1 MLVDILRLV
10 FIAGGLVF
18 IFMLVQACWQKR
30 CNGTFES
37 TPFWPV
43 ALIGGVANFLDT
55 LGVGSFAV
63 KTACYKQ
70 FKLID
75 DRLLPGTLNGQCV
88 LPTVTQ
94 SLIFVGAV
102 AVEPLTLISMMIAA
116 AAGAA
121 WGARHVASFDRQT
134 IRLVMAV
141 SLLVVAGL
149 IFAGLL
155 GLFPVGGDAMGLTG
169 YKLGIALFGNF
180 IFGVL
185 MSTNALLPSFMQS
198 LMGYSALQ
206 SGLTAMPRGV
216 ASLLAFLVVPWFM
229 TRFSSRVLIL
239 VGLGLT
245 LAAGWRMSGFDLSMT
260 AGPIMAALFVQGW
273 GSGLLFTPLGV
284 QAFATID
291 PKYRTDASIV
301 SAMMRNLGGS
311 AIISIMQALLLR
323 DASLAHARLAE
334 RVAGGD
340 PVMPWALPKAMD
352 PATLTG
358 LQSLNAEVTRQA
370 SMISYVNIFSLMI
383 PTILVLTPLVFL
395 IGRDRLRA
403 PMVAHSE

>member
-18 IFMLVQACWQKR
+18 IFMLVQACWRKR
-30 CNGTFES
+30 QSGSFEA

-75 DRLLPGTLNGQCV
+75 DRVLPGTLNGQCV

-102 AVEPLTLISMMIAA
+102 AVDPLTLISMMMAA

-134 IRLVMAV
+134 IRLVMAI

-155 GLFPVGGDAMGLTG
+155 GLFPVGGDAMGLSG
-169 YKLGIALFGNF
+169 YKLAIALLGNF

-185 MSTNALLPSFMQS
+185 MNVGIGLFAPCMTLVYLLGMNP
-198 LMGYSALQ
+198 
-206 SGLTAMPRGV
+206 
-216 ASLLAFLVVPWFM
+216 
-229 TRFSSRVLIL
+229 
-239 VGLGLT
+239 
-245 LAAGWRMSGFDLSMT
+245 LAAFPIMMGSTAVLSVFSAGTFIRKGAFDAKAVL
-260 AGPIMAALFVQGW
+260 AVAIFGPIGVVLAAMLVKSMDMEMLKWLVAFIVIYTSWTMYASWRAARRSPVQ
-273 GSGLLFTPLGV
+273 LTV
-284 QAFATID
+284 E
-291 PKYRTDASIV
+291 
-301 SAMMRNLGGS
+301 SAG
-311 AIISIMQALLLR
+311 
-323 DASLAHARLAE
+323 
-334 RVAGGD
+334 
-340 PVMPWALPKAMD
+340 
-352 PATLTG
+352 
-358 LQSLNAEVTRQA
+358 
-370 SMISYVNIFSLMI
+370 
-383 PTILVLTPLVFL
+383 
-395 IGRDRLRA
+395 
-403 PMVAHSE
+403 

>member
-18 IFMLVQACWQKR
+18 IFMLVQACWRKKQS
-30 CNGTFES
+30 GSFEA

-43 ALIGGVANFLDT
+43 ALIGGIANFLDT

-75 DRLLPGTLNGQCV
+75 DRVLPGTLNGQCV

-102 AVEPLTLISMMIAA
+102 AVEPLTLISMMMAA

-134 IRLVMAV
+134 IRLVMAI

-155 GLFPVGGDAMGLTG
+155 GLFPVGGDAMGLSG
-169 YKLGIALFGNF
+169 YKLAIALISNF

-185 MSTNALLPSFMQS
+185 MNVGIGLFAPCMTLVYLLGMNP
-198 LMGYSALQ
+198 
-206 SGLTAMPRGV
+206 
-216 ASLLAFLVVPWFM
+216 
-229 TRFSSRVLIL
+229 
-239 VGLGLT
+239 
-245 LAAGWRMSGFDLSMT
+245 LAAFPIMMGSTAVLSVFSAGTFIRKGAFDAKAVL
-260 AGPIMAALFVQGW
+260 AVAIFGPIGVVLAAMLVKSMDMEMLKWLVAFIVIYTSWTMYASWRAARRSLVQ
-273 GSGLLFTPLGV
+273 LTV
-284 QAFATID
+284 E
-291 PKYRTDASIV
+291 
-301 SAMMRNLGGS
+301 SAG
-311 AIISIMQALLLR
+311 
-323 DASLAHARLAE
+323 
-334 RVAGGD
+334 
-340 PVMPWALPKAMD
+340 
-352 PATLTG
+352 
-358 LQSLNAEVTRQA
+358 
-370 SMISYVNIFSLMI
+370 
-383 PTILVLTPLVFL
+383 
-395 IGRDRLRA
+395 
-403 PMVAHSE
+403 

>member
-18 IFMLVQACWQKR
+18 IFMLVQACWRKKQS
-30 CNGTFES
+30 GSFEA

-75 DRLLPGTLNGQCV
+75 DRVLPGTLNGQCV

-102 AVEPLTLISMMIAA
+102 AVEPLTLISMMMAA

-134 IRLVMAV
+134 IRLVMAI

-155 GLFPVGGDAMGLTG
+155 GLFPVGGDAMGLSG
-169 YKLGIALFGNF
+169 YKLAIALLGNF

-185 MSTNALLPSFMQS
+185 MNVGIGLFAPCMTLVYLLGMNP
-198 LMGYSALQ
+198 
-206 SGLTAMPRGV
+206 
-216 ASLLAFLVVPWFM
+216 
-229 TRFSSRVLIL
+229 
-239 VGLGLT
+239 
-245 LAAGWRMSGFDLSMT
+245 LAAFPIMMGSTAVLSVFSAGTFMRKGAFDAKAVL
-260 AGPIMAALFVQGW
+260 AVAIFGPIGVVLAAMLVKSMDMEMLKWLVAFIVIYTSWTMYASWRAARRSSVQ
-273 GSGLLFTPLGV
+273 LTV
-284 QAFATID
+284 E
-291 PKYRTDASIV
+291 
-301 SAMMRNLGGS
+301 SAG
-311 AIISIMQALLLR
+311 
-323 DASLAHARLAE
+323 
-334 RVAGGD
+334 
-340 PVMPWALPKAMD
+340 
-352 PATLTG
+352 
-358 LQSLNAEVTRQA
+358 
-370 SMISYVNIFSLMI
+370 
-383 PTILVLTPLVFL
+383 
-395 IGRDRLRA
+395 
-403 PMVAHSE
+403 

>member
-18 IFMLVQACWQKR
+18 IFMLVQACWRKKQS
-30 CNGTFES
+30 GSFEA

-75 DRLLPGTLNGQCV
+75 DRVLPGTLNGQCV

-102 AVEPLTLISMMIAA
+102 AVDPLTLISMMMAA

-134 IRLVMAV
+134 IRLVMAI

-155 GLFPVGGDAMGLTG
+155 GLFPVGGDAMGLSG
-169 YKLGIALFGNF
+169 YKLAIALLGNF

-185 MSTNALLPSFMQS
+185 MNVGIGLFAPCMTLVYLLGMNPLAAFPIMMGSTAVLSVF
-198 LMGYSALQ
+198 SAGTFIRKGAFDAKAVLAVAIF
-206 SGLTAMPRGV
+206 GPIGVVLAAMLVKSMDMEMLKWLV
-216 ASLLAFLVVPWFM
+216 AFIVIYTSWTMYASWRAARRSPVQ
-229 TRFSSRVLIL
+229 
-239 VGLGLT
+239 LT
-245 LAAGWRMSGFDLSMT
+245 LESAG
-260 AGPIMAALFVQGW
+260 
-273 GSGLLFTPLGV
+273 
-284 QAFATID
+284 
-291 PKYRTDASIV
+291 
-301 SAMMRNLGGS
+301 
-311 AIISIMQALLLR
+311 
-323 DASLAHARLAE
+323 
-334 RVAGGD
+334 
-340 PVMPWALPKAMD
+340 
-352 PATLTG
+352 
-358 LQSLNAEVTRQA
+358 
-370 SMISYVNIFSLMI
+370 
-383 PTILVLTPLVFL
+383 
-395 IGRDRLRA
+395 
-403 PMVAHSE
+403 

>member
-18 IFMLVQACWQKR
+18 IFMLVQACWRKKQS
-30 CNGTFES
+30 GSFEA

-75 DRLLPGTLNGQCV
+75 DRVLPGTLNGQCV

-102 AVEPLTLISMMIAA
+102 AVEPLTLISMMMAA

-134 IRLVMAV
+134 IRLVMAI

-155 GLFPVGGDAMGLTG
+155 GLFPVGGDAMGLSG
-169 YKLGIALFGNF
+169 YKLAIALLGNF

-185 MSTNALLPSFMQS
+185 MNVGIGLFAPCMTLVYLLGMNP
-198 LMGYSALQ
+198 
-206 SGLTAMPRGV
+206 
-216 ASLLAFLVVPWFM
+216 
-229 TRFSSRVLIL
+229 
-239 VGLGLT
+239 
-245 LAAGWRMSGFDLSMT
+245 LAAFPIMMGSTAVLSVFSAGTFIRKGAFDAKAVL
-260 AGPIMAALFVQGW
+260 AVAIFGPIGVVLAAMLVKSMDMEMLKW
-273 GSGLLFTPLGV
+273 LV
-284 QAFATID
+284 AFIVIYTSWTM
-291 PKYRTDASIV
+291 YASWR
-301 SAMMRNLGGS
+301 AARRPT
-311 AIISIMQALLLR
+311 AQ
-323 DASLAHARLAE
+323 LAADI
-334 RVAGGD
+334 AG
-340 PVMPWALPKAMD
+340 
-352 PATLTG
+352 
-358 LQSLNAEVTRQA
+358 
-370 SMISYVNIFSLMI
+370 
-383 PTILVLTPLVFL
+383 
-395 IGRDRLRA
+395 
-403 PMVAHSE
+403 

>member
-18 IFMLVQACWQKR
+18 VFMLVQACWRKKQS
-30 CNGTFES
+30 GSFEA

-75 DRLLPGTLNGQCV
+75 DRVLPGTLNGQCV

-102 AVEPLTLISMMIAA
+102 AVEPLTLISMMMAA

-134 IRLVMAV
+134 IRLVMAI

-155 GLFPVGGDAMGLTG
+155 GLFPVGGDAMGLSG
-169 YKLGIALFGNF
+169 YKLAIALLGNF

-185 MSTNALLPSFMQS
+185 MNVGIGLFAPCMTLVYLLGMNP
-198 LMGYSALQ
+198 
-206 SGLTAMPRGV
+206 
-216 ASLLAFLVVPWFM
+216 
-229 TRFSSRVLIL
+229 
-239 VGLGLT
+239 
-245 LAAGWRMSGFDLSMT
+245 LAAFPIMMGSTAVLSVFSAGTFIRKGAFDAKAVL
-260 AGPIMAALFVQGW
+260 AVAIFGPIGVVLAAMLVKSMDMAMLKWLVAFIVIYTSWTMYASWRAARRSPVQ
-273 GSGLLFTPLGV
+273 LAV
-284 QAFATID
+284 E
-291 PKYRTDASIV
+291 
-301 SAMMRNLGGS
+301 SAG
-311 AIISIMQALLLR
+311 
-323 DASLAHARLAE
+323 
-334 RVAGGD
+334 
-340 PVMPWALPKAMD
+340 
-352 PATLTG
+352 
-358 LQSLNAEVTRQA
+358 
-370 SMISYVNIFSLMI
+370 
-383 PTILVLTPLVFL
+383 
-395 IGRDRLRA
+395 
-403 PMVAHSE
+403 

>member
-18 IFMLVQACWQKR
+18 VFMLVQACWRKKQS
-30 CNGTFES
+30 GSFEA

-75 DRLLPGTLNGQCV
+75 DRVLPGTLNGQCV

-102 AVEPLTLISMMIAA
+102 AVEPLTLISMMMAA

-134 IRLVMAV
+134 IRLVMAI

-155 GLFPVGGDAMGLTG
+155 GLFPVGGDAMGLSG
-169 YKLGIALFGNF
+169 YKLAIALLGNF

-185 MSTNALLPSFMQS
+185 MNVGIGLFAPCMTLVYLLGMNP
-198 LMGYSALQ
+198 
-206 SGLTAMPRGV
+206 
-216 ASLLAFLVVPWFM
+216 
-229 TRFSSRVLIL
+229 
-239 VGLGLT
+239 
-245 LAAGWRMSGFDLSMT
+245 LAAFPIMMGSTAVLSVFSAGTFIRKGAFDAKAVL
-260 AGPIMAALFVQGW
+260 AVAIFGPIGVVLAAMLVKSMDMEMLKWLVAFIVIYTSW
-273 GSGLLFTPLGV
+273 TMYASWRAARRSPVPLTV
-284 QAFATID
+284 E
-291 PKYRTDASIV
+291 
-301 SAMMRNLGGS
+301 SAG
-311 AIISIMQALLLR
+311 
-323 DASLAHARLAE
+323 
-334 RVAGGD
+334 
-340 PVMPWALPKAMD
+340 
-352 PATLTG
+352 
-358 LQSLNAEVTRQA
+358 
-370 SMISYVNIFSLMI
+370 
-383 PTILVLTPLVFL
+383 
-395 IGRDRLRA
+395 
-403 PMVAHSE
+403 

>member
-18 IFMLVQACWQKR
+18 IFMLVQACWRKKQS
-30 CNGTFES
+30 GSFEA

-75 DRLLPGTLNGQCV
+75 DRVLPGTLNGQCV

-102 AVEPLTLISMMIAA
+102 AVEPLTLISMMMAA

-134 IRLVMAV
+134 IRLVMAI

-155 GLFPVGGDAMGLTG
+155 GLFPVGGDAMGLSG
-169 YKLGIALFGNF
+169 YKLAIALLGNF

-185 MSTNALLPSFMQS
+185 MNVGIGLFAPCMTLVYLLGMNP
-198 LMGYSALQ
+198 
-206 SGLTAMPRGV
+206 
-216 ASLLAFLVVPWFM
+216 
-229 TRFSSRVLIL
+229 
-239 VGLGLT
+239 
-245 LAAGWRMSGFDLSMT
+245 LAAFPIMMGSTAVLSVFSAGTFIRKGAFDAKAVL
-260 AGPIMAALFVQGW
+260 AVAIFGPIGVVLAAMLVKSMDMEMLKWLVAFIVIYTSWTMYASWRAARRSPVQ
-273 GSGLLFTPLGV
+273 LALE
-284 QAFATID
+284 
-291 PKYRTDASIV
+291 
-301 SAMMRNLGGS
+301 SAG
-311 AIISIMQALLLR
+311 
-323 DASLAHARLAE
+323 
-334 RVAGGD
+334 
-340 PVMPWALPKAMD
+340 
-352 PATLTG
+352 
-358 LQSLNAEVTRQA
+358 
-370 SMISYVNIFSLMI
+370 
-383 PTILVLTPLVFL
+383 
-395 IGRDRLRA
+395 
-403 PMVAHSE
+403 

>member
-18 IFMLVQACWQKR
+18 IFMLVQACWRKKQS
-30 CNGTFES
+30 GSFEA

-43 ALIGGVANFLDT
+43 ALIGGIANFLDT

-75 DRLLPGTLNGQCV
+75 DRVLPGTLNGQCV

-102 AVEPLTLISMMIAA
+102 AVEPLTLISMMMAA

-155 GLFPVGGDAMGLTG
+155 GLFPVGGEAMGLSG
-169 YKLGIALFGNF
+169 YKLVIALIGNF

-185 MSTNALLPSFMQS
+185 MNVGIGLFAPCMTLVYLLGMNP
-198 LMGYSALQ
+198 
-206 SGLTAMPRGV
+206 
-216 ASLLAFLVVPWFM
+216 
-229 TRFSSRVLIL
+229 
-239 VGLGLT
+239 
-245 LAAGWRMSGFDLSMT
+245 LAAFPIMMGSTAVLSVFSAGTFIRKGAFDAKAVL
-260 AGPIMAALFVQGW
+260 AVAIFGPIGVVLAAMLVKSMDMEMLKWLVAFIVIYTSWTMYASWRAARRSPVQ
-273 GSGLLFTPLGV
+273 LTV
-284 QAFATID
+284 E
-291 PKYRTDASIV
+291 
-301 SAMMRNLGGS
+301 SAG
-311 AIISIMQALLLR
+311 
-323 DASLAHARLAE
+323 
-334 RVAGGD
+334 
-340 PVMPWALPKAMD
+340 
-352 PATLTG
+352 
-358 LQSLNAEVTRQA
+358 
-370 SMISYVNIFSLMI
+370 
-383 PTILVLTPLVFL
+383 
-395 IGRDRLRA
+395 
-403 PMVAHSE
+403 

>member
-18 IFMLVQACWQKR
+18 IFMLVQACWRKKQS
-30 CNGTFES
+30 GSFEA

-75 DRLLPGTLNGQCV
+75 DRVLPGTLNGQCV
-88 LPTVTQ
+88 LPTVAQ

-102 AVEPLTLISMMIAA
+102 AVEPLTLISMMMAA

-134 IRLVMAV
+134 IRLVMAI

-155 GLFPVGGDAMGLTG
+155 GLFPVGGDAMGLSG
-169 YKLGIALFGNF
+169 YKLAIALLGNF

-185 MSTNALLPSFMQS
+185 MNVGIGLFAPCMTLVYLLGMNP
-198 LMGYSALQ
+198 
-206 SGLTAMPRGV
+206 
-216 ASLLAFLVVPWFM
+216 
-229 TRFSSRVLIL
+229 
-239 VGLGLT
+239 
-245 LAAGWRMSGFDLSMT
+245 LAAFPIMMGSTAVLSVFSAGTFIRKGAFDAKAVL
-260 AGPIMAALFVQGW
+260 AVAIFGPIGVVLAAMLVKSMDMEMLKWLVAFIVIYTSWTMYASWRAVRRSPVQ
-273 GSGLLFTPLGV
+273 
-284 QAFATID
+284 
-291 PKYRTDASIV
+291 
-301 SAMMRNLGGS
+301 
-311 AIISIMQALLLR
+311 
-323 DASLAHARLAE
+323 
-334 RVAGGD
+334 
-340 PVMPWALPKAMD
+340 
-352 PATLTG
+352 LTVESVG
-358 LQSLNAEVTRQA
+358 
-370 SMISYVNIFSLMI
+370 
-383 PTILVLTPLVFL
+383 
-395 IGRDRLRA
+395 
-403 PMVAHSE
+403 

>member
-18 IFMLVQACWQKR
+18 IFMLVQACWRKKQS
-30 CNGTFES
+30 GSFEA

-75 DRLLPGTLNGQCV
+75 DRVLPGTLNGQCV

-102 AVEPLTLISMMIAA
+102 AVEPLTLISMMMAA

-134 IRLVMAV
+134 IRLVMAI

-155 GLFPVGGDAMGLTG
+155 GLFPVGGDAMGLSG
-169 YKLGIALFGNF
+169 YKLAIALLGNF

-185 MSTNALLPSFMQS
+185 MNVGIGLFAPCMTLVYLLGMNP
-198 LMGYSALQ
+198 
-206 SGLTAMPRGV
+206 
-216 ASLLAFLVVPWFM
+216 
-229 TRFSSRVLIL
+229 
-239 VGLGLT
+239 
-245 LAAGWRMSGFDLSMT
+245 LAAFPIMMGSTAVLSVFSAGTFIRKGAFDAKAVL
-260 AGPIMAALFVQGW
+260 AVAIFGPIGVVLAAMLVKSMDMEMLKWLVAFIVIYTSWTMYASWRAARRFPVQ
-273 GSGLLFTPLGV
+273 LTME
-284 QAFATID
+284 
-291 PKYRTDASIV
+291 
-301 SAMMRNLGGS
+301 SAG
-311 AIISIMQALLLR
+311 
-323 DASLAHARLAE
+323 
-334 RVAGGD
+334 
-340 PVMPWALPKAMD
+340 
-352 PATLTG
+352 
-358 LQSLNAEVTRQA
+358 
-370 SMISYVNIFSLMI
+370 
-383 PTILVLTPLVFL
+383 
-395 IGRDRLRA
+395 
-403 PMVAHSE
+403 

>member
-18 IFMLVQACWQKR
+18 IFMLVQACWRKKQS
-30 CNGTFES
+30 GSFEA

-75 DRLLPGTLNGQCV
+75 DRVLPGTLNGQCV

-102 AVEPLTLISMMIAA
+102 AVEPLTLISMMMAA

-134 IRLVMAV
+134 IRLVMAI

-155 GLFPVGGDAMGLTG
+155 GLFPVGGDAMGLSG
-169 YKLGIALFGNF
+169 YKLAIALLGNF

-185 MSTNALLPSFMQS
+185 MNVGIGLFAPCMTLVYLLGMNP
-198 LMGYSALQ
+198 
-206 SGLTAMPRGV
+206 
-216 ASLLAFLVVPWFM
+216 
-229 TRFSSRVLIL
+229 
-239 VGLGLT
+239 
-245 LAAGWRMSGFDLSMT
+245 LAAFPIMMGSTAVLSVFSAGTFIRKGAFDAKAVL
-260 AGPIMAALFVQGW
+260 AVAIFGPIGVVLAAMLVKSMDMAMLKWLVAFIVIYTSWTMYASWRAARRSPVQ
-273 GSGLLFTPLGV
+273 LTV
-284 QAFATID
+284 E
-291 PKYRTDASIV
+291 
-301 SAMMRNLGGS
+301 SAG
-311 AIISIMQALLLR
+311 
-323 DASLAHARLAE
+323 
-334 RVAGGD
+334 
-340 PVMPWALPKAMD
+340 
-352 PATLTG
+352 
-358 LQSLNAEVTRQA
+358 
-370 SMISYVNIFSLMI
+370 
-383 PTILVLTPLVFL
+383 
-395 IGRDRLRA
+395 
-403 PMVAHSE
+403 

>member
-18 IFMLVQACWQKR
+18 IFMLVQACWRKKQS
-30 CNGTFES
+30 GSFEA

-75 DRLLPGTLNGQCV
+75 DRVLPGTLNGQCV

-102 AVEPLTLISMMIAA
+102 AVEPLTLISMMMAA

-134 IRLVMAV
+134 IRLVMAI

-155 GLFPVGGDAMGLTG
+155 RLFPVGGDAMGLSG
-169 YKLGIALFGNF
+169 YKLAIALLGNF

-185 MSTNALLPSFMQS
+185 MNVGIGLFAPCMTLVYLLGMNP
-198 LMGYSALQ
+198 
-206 SGLTAMPRGV
+206 
-216 ASLLAFLVVPWFM
+216 
-229 TRFSSRVLIL
+229 
-239 VGLGLT
+239 
-245 LAAGWRMSGFDLSMT
+245 LAAFPIMMGSTAVLSVFSAGTFIRKGAFDAKAVLT
-260 AGPIMAALFVQGW
+260 VAIFGPIGVVLAAMLVKSMDMEMLKWLVAFIVIYTSWTMYASWRAARRSPVQ
-273 GSGLLFTPLGV
+273 LAV
-284 QAFATID
+284 E
-291 PKYRTDASIV
+291 
-301 SAMMRNLGGS
+301 SAG
-311 AIISIMQALLLR
+311 
-323 DASLAHARLAE
+323 
-334 RVAGGD
+334 
-340 PVMPWALPKAMD
+340 
-352 PATLTG
+352 
-358 LQSLNAEVTRQA
+358 
-370 SMISYVNIFSLMI
+370 
-383 PTILVLTPLVFL
+383 
-395 IGRDRLRA
+395 
-403 PMVAHSE
+403 

>member
-18 IFMLVQACWQKR
+18 IFMLVQACWRKKQS
-30 CNGTFES
+30 GSFEA

-75 DRLLPGTLNGQCV
+75 DRVLPGTLNGQCV

-102 AVEPLTLISMMIAA
+102 AVEPLTLISMMMAA

-134 IRLVMAV
+134 IRLVMAI

-155 GLFPVGGDAMGLTG
+155 GLFPVGGDAMGLSG
-169 YKLGIALFGNF
+169 YKLAIALLGNF

-185 MSTNALLPSFMQS
+185 MNVGIGLFAPCMTLVYLLGMNP
-198 LMGYSALQ
+198 
-206 SGLTAMPRGV
+206 
-216 ASLLAFLVVPWFM
+216 
-229 TRFSSRVLIL
+229 
-239 VGLGLT
+239 
-245 LAAGWRMSGFDLSMT
+245 LAAFPIMMGSTAVLSVFSAGTFIRKGVFDAKAVL
-260 AGPIMAALFVQGW
+260 AVAIFGPIGVVLAAMLVKSMDMEMLKWLVAFIVIYTSWTMYASWRAARRSLVQ
-273 GSGLLFTPLGV
+273 LTV
-284 QAFATID
+284 E
-291 PKYRTDASIV
+291 
-301 SAMMRNLGGS
+301 SAG
-311 AIISIMQALLLR
+311 
-323 DASLAHARLAE
+323 
-334 RVAGGD
+334 
-340 PVMPWALPKAMD
+340 
-352 PATLTG
+352 
-358 LQSLNAEVTRQA
+358 
-370 SMISYVNIFSLMI
+370 
-383 PTILVLTPLVFL
+383 
-395 IGRDRLRA
+395 
-403 PMVAHSE
+403 

>member
-18 IFMLVQACWQKR
+18 IFMLVQACWRKKQS
-30 CNGTFES
+30 GSFEA

-75 DRLLPGTLNGQCV
+75 DRVLPGTLNGQCV

-102 AVEPLTLISMMIAA
+102 AVEPLTLISMMMAA

-134 IRLVMAV
+134 IRLVMAI

-155 GLFPVGGDAMGLTG
+155 GLFPVGGDAMGLSG
-169 YKLGIALFGNF
+169 YKLAIALLGNF

-185 MSTNALLPSFMQS
+185 MNVGIGLFAPCMTLVYLLGMNPLAAFPIMMGSTAVLSVF
-198 LMGYSALQ
+198 SAGTFIRKGAFDAKAVLAVAIF
-206 SGLTAMPRGV
+206 GPIGVVLAAMLVKSMDMEMLKWLV
-216 ASLLAFLVVPWFM
+216 AFIVIYTSWAMYASWRAARRSPVQLVVE
-229 TRFSSRVLIL
+229 S
-239 VGLGLT
+239 
-245 LAAGWRMSGFDLSMT
+245 AG
-260 AGPIMAALFVQGW
+260 
-273 GSGLLFTPLGV
+273 
-284 QAFATID
+284 
-291 PKYRTDASIV
+291 
-301 SAMMRNLGGS
+301 
-311 AIISIMQALLLR
+311 
-323 DASLAHARLAE
+323 
-334 RVAGGD
+334 
-340 PVMPWALPKAMD
+340 
-352 PATLTG
+352 
-358 LQSLNAEVTRQA
+358 
-370 SMISYVNIFSLMI
+370 
-383 PTILVLTPLVFL
+383 
-395 IGRDRLRA
+395 
-403 PMVAHSE
+403 

>member
-1 MLVDILRLV
+1 MLVDILRLI

-18 IFMLVQACWQKR
+18 IFMLVQACWRKKQS
-30 CNGTFES
+30 GSFEA

-75 DRLLPGTLNGQCV
+75 DRVLPGTLNGQCV

-102 AVEPLTLISMMIAA
+102 AVEPLTLISMMMAA

-134 IRLVMAV
+134 IRLVMAI

-155 GLFPVGGDAMGLTG
+155 GLFPVGGDAMGLSG
-169 YKLGIALFGNF
+169 YKLAIALLGNF

-185 MSTNALLPSFMQS
+185 MNVGIGLFAPCMTLVYLLGMNP
-198 LMGYSALQ
+198 
-206 SGLTAMPRGV
+206 
-216 ASLLAFLVVPWFM
+216 
-229 TRFSSRVLIL
+229 
-239 VGLGLT
+239 
-245 LAAGWRMSGFDLSMT
+245 LAAFPIMMGSTAVLSVFSAGTFIRKGAFDAKAVL
-260 AGPIMAALFVQGW
+260 AVAIFGPIGVVLAAMLVKSMDMEMLKWLVAFIVIYTSWTMYASWRAARRSPVQ
-273 GSGLLFTPLGV
+273 LTV
-284 QAFATID
+284 E
-291 PKYRTDASIV
+291 
-301 SAMMRNLGGS
+301 SAG
-311 AIISIMQALLLR
+311 
-323 DASLAHARLAE
+323 
-334 RVAGGD
+334 
-340 PVMPWALPKAMD
+340 
-352 PATLTG
+352 
-358 LQSLNAEVTRQA
+358 
-370 SMISYVNIFSLMI
+370 
-383 PTILVLTPLVFL
+383 
-395 IGRDRLRA
+395 
-403 PMVAHSE
+403 

>member
-155 GLFPVGGDAMGLTG
+155 GLFPVGGEAMGLSG
-169 YKLGIALFGNF
+169 YKLVIALIGNF

-185 MSTNALLPSFMQS
+185 MNVGIGLFAPCMTLVYLLGMNP
-198 LMGYSALQ
+198 
-206 SGLTAMPRGV
+206 
-216 ASLLAFLVVPWFM
+216 
-229 TRFSSRVLIL
+229 
-239 VGLGLT
+239 
-245 LAAGWRMSGFDLSMT
+245 LAAF
-260 AGPIMAALFVQGW
+260 PIMMGSTAVLSVFSAGTFIRKGVFDAKAVLAVAIFGPVGVVLAAMLVKSMDMAMLKW
-273 GSGLLFTPLGV
+273 LV
-284 QAFATID
+284 AFIVIYTSWTM
-291 PKYRTDASIV
+291 YASWR
-301 SAMMRNLGGS
+301 AARRPT
-311 AIISIMQALLLR
+311 AQ
-323 DASLAHARLAE
+323 LAADI
-334 RVAGGD
+334 AG
-340 PVMPWALPKAMD
+340 
-352 PATLTG
+352 
-358 LQSLNAEVTRQA
+358 
-370 SMISYVNIFSLMI
+370 
-383 PTILVLTPLVFL
+383 
-395 IGRDRLRA
+395 
-403 PMVAHSE
+403 

>member
-18 IFMLVQACWQKR
+18 IFMLVQACWRKKQS
-30 CNGTFES
+30 GSFEA

-75 DRLLPGTLNGQCV
+75 DRVLPGTLNGQCV

-102 AVEPLTLISMMIAA
+102 TVEPLTLISMMMAA

-134 IRLVMAV
+134 IRLVMAI

-155 GLFPVGGDAMGLTG
+155 GLFPVGGDAMGLSG
-169 YKLGIALFGNF
+169 YKLAIALLGNF

-185 MSTNALLPSFMQS
+185 MNVGIGLFAPCMTLVYLLGMNP
-198 LMGYSALQ
+198 
-206 SGLTAMPRGV
+206 
-216 ASLLAFLVVPWFM
+216 
-229 TRFSSRVLIL
+229 
-239 VGLGLT
+239 
-245 LAAGWRMSGFDLSMT
+245 LAAFPIMMGSTAVLSVFSAGTFIRKGAFDAKAVL
-260 AGPIMAALFVQGW
+260 AVAIFGPIGVVLAAMLVKSMDMEMLKWLVAFIVIYTSWTMYASWRAARRSPVQ
-273 GSGLLFTPLGV
+273 LTV
-284 QAFATID
+284 E
-291 PKYRTDASIV
+291 
-301 SAMMRNLGGS
+301 SAG
-311 AIISIMQALLLR
+311 
-323 DASLAHARLAE
+323 
-334 RVAGGD
+334 
-340 PVMPWALPKAMD
+340 
-352 PATLTG
+352 
-358 LQSLNAEVTRQA
+358 
-370 SMISYVNIFSLMI
+370 
-383 PTILVLTPLVFL
+383 
-395 IGRDRLRA
+395 
-403 PMVAHSE
+403 

>member
-18 IFMLVQACWQKR
+18 IFMLVQACWRKKLS
-30 CNGTFES
+30 GSFEA

-75 DRLLPGTLNGQCV
+75 DRVLPGTLNGQCV

-102 AVEPLTLISMMIAA
+102 AVEPLTLISMMMAA

-134 IRLVMAV
+134 IRLVMAI

-155 GLFPVGGDAMGLTG
+155 GLFPVGGDAMGLSG
-169 YKLGIALFGNF
+169 YKLAIALLGNF

-185 MSTNALLPSFMQS
+185 MNVGIGLFAPCMTLVYLLGMNP
-198 LMGYSALQ
+198 
-206 SGLTAMPRGV
+206 
-216 ASLLAFLVVPWFM
+216 
-229 TRFSSRVLIL
+229 
-239 VGLGLT
+239 
-245 LAAGWRMSGFDLSMT
+245 LAAFPIMMGSTAVLSVFSAGTFIRKGAFDAKAVL
-260 AGPIMAALFVQGW
+260 AVAIFGPIGVVLAAMLVKSMDMEMLKWLVAFIVIYTSWTMYASWRAARRSPVQ
-273 GSGLLFTPLGV
+273 LAV
-284 QAFATID
+284 E
-291 PKYRTDASIV
+291 
-301 SAMMRNLGGS
+301 SAG
-311 AIISIMQALLLR
+311 
-323 DASLAHARLAE
+323 
-334 RVAGGD
+334 
-340 PVMPWALPKAMD
+340 
-352 PATLTG
+352 
-358 LQSLNAEVTRQA
+358 
-370 SMISYVNIFSLMI
+370 
-383 PTILVLTPLVFL
+383 
-395 IGRDRLRA
+395 
-403 PMVAHSE
+403 

>member
-18 IFMLVQACWQKR
+18 VFMLVQACWRKKQS
-30 CNGTFES
+30 GSFEA

-75 DRLLPGTLNGQCV
+75 DRVLPGTLNGQCV

-102 AVEPLTLISMMIAA
+102 AVEPLTLISMMMAA

-134 IRLVMAV
+134 IRLVMAI

-155 GLFPVGGDAMGLTG
+155 GLFPVGGDAMGLSG
-169 YKLGIALFGNF
+169 YKLAIALLGNF

-185 MSTNALLPSFMQS
+185 MNVGIGLFAPCMTLVYLLRMNP
-198 LMGYSALQ
+198 
-206 SGLTAMPRGV
+206 
-216 ASLLAFLVVPWFM
+216 
-229 TRFSSRVLIL
+229 
-239 VGLGLT
+239 
-245 LAAGWRMSGFDLSMT
+245 LAAFPIMMGSTAVLSVFSAGTFIRKGAFDAKAVL
-260 AGPIMAALFVQGW
+260 AVAIFGPIGVVLAAMLVKSMDMEMLKWLVAFIVIYTSWTMYASWRAARRSPVQ
-273 GSGLLFTPLGV
+273 LTV
-284 QAFATID
+284 E
-291 PKYRTDASIV
+291 
-301 SAMMRNLGGS
+301 SAG
-311 AIISIMQALLLR
+311 
-323 DASLAHARLAE
+323 
-334 RVAGGD
+334 
-340 PVMPWALPKAMD
+340 
-352 PATLTG
+352 
-358 LQSLNAEVTRQA
+358 
-370 SMISYVNIFSLMI
+370 
-383 PTILVLTPLVFL
+383 
-395 IGRDRLRA
+395 
-403 PMVAHSE
+403 

>member
-18 IFMLVQACWQKR
+18 IFMLVQACWRKKQS
-30 CNGTFES
+30 GSFEA

-75 DRLLPGTLNGQCV
+75 DRVLPGTLNGQCV

-102 AVEPLTLISMMIAA
+102 AVEPLTLISMMMAA

-134 IRLVMAV
+134 IRLVMAM

-155 GLFPVGGDAMGLTG
+155 GLFPVGGDAMGLSG
-169 YKLGIALFGNF
+169 YKLAIALLGNF

-185 MSTNALLPSFMQS
+185 MNVGIGLFAPCMTLVYLLGMNP
-198 LMGYSALQ
+198 
-206 SGLTAMPRGV
+206 
-216 ASLLAFLVVPWFM
+216 
-229 TRFSSRVLIL
+229 
-239 VGLGLT
+239 
-245 LAAGWRMSGFDLSMT
+245 LAAFPIMMGSTAVLSVFSAGTFIRKGAFDAKAVL
-260 AGPIMAALFVQGW
+260 AVAIFGPIGVVLAAMLVKSMDMEMLKWLVAFIVIYTSWTMYASWRAARRSPVQ
-273 GSGLLFTPLGV
+273 LTV
-284 QAFATID
+284 E
-291 PKYRTDASIV
+291 
-301 SAMMRNLGGS
+301 SAG
-311 AIISIMQALLLR
+311 
-323 DASLAHARLAE
+323 
-334 RVAGGD
+334 
-340 PVMPWALPKAMD
+340 
-352 PATLTG
+352 
-358 LQSLNAEVTRQA
+358 
-370 SMISYVNIFSLMI
+370 
-383 PTILVLTPLVFL
+383 
-395 IGRDRLRA
+395 
-403 PMVAHSE
+403 

>member
-18 IFMLVQACWQKR
+18 IFMLVQACWRKKQS
-30 CNGTFES
+30 GSFEA

-75 DRLLPGTLNGQCV
+75 DRVLPGTLNGQCV

-94 SLIFVGAV
+94 SLIFIGAV
-102 AVEPLTLISMMIAA
+102 AVEPLTLISMMMAA

-134 IRLVMAV
+134 IRLVMAI

-155 GLFPVGGDAMGLTG
+155 GLFPVGGDTMGLSG
-169 YKLGIALFGNF
+169 YKLAIALLGNF

-185 MSTNALLPSFMQS
+185 MNVGIGLFAPCMTLVYLLGMNP
-198 LMGYSALQ
+198 
-206 SGLTAMPRGV
+206 
-216 ASLLAFLVVPWFM
+216 
-229 TRFSSRVLIL
+229 
-239 VGLGLT
+239 
-245 LAAGWRMSGFDLSMT
+245 LAAFPIMMGSTAVLSVFSAGTFIRKGAFDAKAVL
-260 AGPIMAALFVQGW
+260 AVAIFGPIGVVLAAMLVKSMDMEMLKWLVAFIVIYTSWTMYASWRAARRSLVQ
-273 GSGLLFTPLGV
+273 LTV
-284 QAFATID
+284 E
-291 PKYRTDASIV
+291 
-301 SAMMRNLGGS
+301 SAG
-311 AIISIMQALLLR
+311 
-323 DASLAHARLAE
+323 
-334 RVAGGD
+334 
-340 PVMPWALPKAMD
+340 
-352 PATLTG
+352 
-358 LQSLNAEVTRQA
+358 
-370 SMISYVNIFSLMI
+370 
-383 PTILVLTPLVFL
+383 
-395 IGRDRLRA
+395 
-403 PMVAHSE
+403 

>member
-18 IFMLVQACWQKR
+18 IFMLVQACWRKKQS
-30 CNGTFES
+30 GSFEA

-43 ALIGGVANFLDT
+43 ALIGGIANFLDT

-75 DRLLPGTLNGQCV
+75 DRVLPGTLNGQCV

-102 AVEPLTLISMMIAA
+102 AVEPLTLISMMMAA

-134 IRLVMAV
+134 IRLVMAI

-155 GLFPVGGDAMGLTG
+155 GLFPVGGDAMGLSG
-169 YKLGIALFGNF
+169 YKLAIALLGNF

-185 MSTNALLPSFMQS
+185 MNVGIGLFAPCMTLVYLLGMNP
-198 LMGYSALQ
+198 
-206 SGLTAMPRGV
+206 
-216 ASLLAFLVVPWFM
+216 
-229 TRFSSRVLIL
+229 
-239 VGLGLT
+239 
-245 LAAGWRMSGFDLSMT
+245 LAAFPIMMGSTAVLSVFSAGTFIRKGAFDAKAVL
-260 AGPIMAALFVQGW
+260 AVAIFGPIGVVLAAMLVKSMDMEMLKWLVAFIVIYTSWTMYASWRAARRSSVQ
-273 GSGLLFTPLGV
+273 LAV
-284 QAFATID
+284 E
-291 PKYRTDASIV
+291 
-301 SAMMRNLGGS
+301 SAG
-311 AIISIMQALLLR
+311 
-323 DASLAHARLAE
+323 
-334 RVAGGD
+334 
-340 PVMPWALPKAMD
+340 
-352 PATLTG
+352 
-358 LQSLNAEVTRQA
+358 
-370 SMISYVNIFSLMI
+370 
-383 PTILVLTPLVFL
+383 
-395 IGRDRLRA
+395 
-403 PMVAHSE
+403 

>member
-18 IFMLVQACWQKR
+18 VFMLVQACWRKKQS
-30 CNGTFES
+30 GSFEA

-75 DRLLPGTLNGQCV
+75 DRVLPGTLNGQCV

-102 AVEPLTLISMMIAA
+102 AVEPLTLISMMMAA

-134 IRLVMAV
+134 IRLVMAI

-155 GLFPVGGDAMGLTG
+155 GLFPVGGDAMGLSG
-169 YKLGIALFGNF
+169 YKLAIALLGNF

-185 MSTNALLPSFMQS
+185 MNVGIGLFAPCMTLVYLLGMNP
-198 LMGYSALQ
+198 
-206 SGLTAMPRGV
+206 
-216 ASLLAFLVVPWFM
+216 
-229 TRFSSRVLIL
+229 
-239 VGLGLT
+239 
-245 LAAGWRMSGFDLSMT
+245 LAAFPIMMGSTAVLSVFSAGTFIRKGAFDAKAVL
-260 AGPIMAALFVQGW
+260 AVAIFGPIGVVLAAMLVKSMDMEMLKWLVAFIVIYTSWTMYASWRAARRSPVQ
-273 GSGLLFTPLGV
+273 LAV
-284 QAFATID
+284 E
-291 PKYRTDASIV
+291 
-301 SAMMRNLGGS
+301 SAG
-311 AIISIMQALLLR
+311 
-323 DASLAHARLAE
+323 
-334 RVAGGD
+334 
-340 PVMPWALPKAMD
+340 
-352 PATLTG
+352 
-358 LQSLNAEVTRQA
+358 
-370 SMISYVNIFSLMI
+370 
-383 PTILVLTPLVFL
+383 
-395 IGRDRLRA
+395 
-403 PMVAHSE
+403 

>member
-18 IFMLVQACWQKR
+18 IFMLVQACWQKKQS
-30 CNGTFES
+30 GSFEA

-75 DRLLPGTLNGQCV
+75 DRVLPGTLNGQCV

-102 AVEPLTLISMMIAA
+102 AVEPLTQISMMMAA

-134 IRLVMAV
+134 IRLVMAI

-155 GLFPVGGDAMGLTG
+155 RLFPVGGDAMGLSG
-169 YKLGIALFGNF
+169 YKLAIALLGNF

-185 MSTNALLPSFMQS
+185 MNVGIGLFAPCMTLVYLLGMNP
-198 LMGYSALQ
+198 
-206 SGLTAMPRGV
+206 
-216 ASLLAFLVVPWFM
+216 
-229 TRFSSRVLIL
+229 
-239 VGLGLT
+239 
-245 LAAGWRMSGFDLSMT
+245 LAAFPIMMGSTAVLSVFSAGTFIRKGAFDAKAVL
-260 AGPIMAALFVQGW
+260 AVAIFGPIGVVLAAMLVKSMDMEMLKWLVAFIVIYTSWTMYASWRAARRSPVQ
-273 GSGLLFTPLGV
+273 LAV
-284 QAFATID
+284 E
-291 PKYRTDASIV
+291 
-301 SAMMRNLGGS
+301 SAG
-311 AIISIMQALLLR
+311 
-323 DASLAHARLAE
+323 
-334 RVAGGD
+334 
-340 PVMPWALPKAMD
+340 
-352 PATLTG
+352 
-358 LQSLNAEVTRQA
+358 
-370 SMISYVNIFSLMI
+370 
-383 PTILVLTPLVFL
+383 
-395 IGRDRLRA
+395 
-403 PMVAHSE
+403 

>member
-18 IFMLVQACWQKR
+18 IFMLVQACWRKTQS
-30 CNGTFES
+30 GSFEA

-75 DRLLPGTLNGQCV
+75 DRVLPGTLNGQCV

-102 AVEPLTLISMMIAA
+102 AVDPLTLISMMMAA

-134 IRLVMAV
+134 IRLVMAI

-155 GLFPVGGDAMGLTG
+155 GLFPVGGDAMGLSG
-169 YKLGIALFGNF
+169 YKLAIALLGNF

-185 MSTNALLPSFMQS
+185 MNVGIGLFAPCMTLVYLLGMNP
-198 LMGYSALQ
+198 
-206 SGLTAMPRGV
+206 
-216 ASLLAFLVVPWFM
+216 
-229 TRFSSRVLIL
+229 
-239 VGLGLT
+239 
-245 LAAGWRMSGFDLSMT
+245 LAAFPIMMGSTAVLSVFSAGTFIRKGAFDAKAVL
-260 AGPIMAALFVQGW
+260 AVAIFGPIGVVLAAMLVKSMDMEMLKWLVAFIVIYTSWTMYASWRAARRSPVQ
-273 GSGLLFTPLGV
+273 LTV
-284 QAFATID
+284 E
-291 PKYRTDASIV
+291 
-301 SAMMRNLGGS
+301 SAG
-311 AIISIMQALLLR
+311 
-323 DASLAHARLAE
+323 
-334 RVAGGD
+334 
-340 PVMPWALPKAMD
+340 
-352 PATLTG
+352 
-358 LQSLNAEVTRQA
+358 
-370 SMISYVNIFSLMI
+370 
-383 PTILVLTPLVFL
+383 
-395 IGRDRLRA
+395 
-403 PMVAHSE
+403 

>member
-18 IFMLVQACWQKR
+18 IFMLVQACWRKKQS
-30 CNGTFES
+30 GAFEA

-75 DRLLPGTLNGQCV
+75 DRVLPGTLNGQCV

-102 AVEPLTLISMMIAA
+102 AVEPLTLISMMMAA

-134 IRLVMAV
+134 IRLVMAI

-155 GLFPVGGDAMGLTG
+155 GLFPVGGDAMGLSG
-169 YKLGIALFGNF
+169 YKLAIALLGNF

-185 MSTNALLPSFMQS
+185 MNVGIGLFAPCMTLVYLLGMNPLAAFPIMMGSTAVLSVF
-198 LMGYSALQ
+198 SAGTFIRKGAFDAKAVLAVAIF
-206 SGLTAMPRGV
+206 GPIGVVLAAMLVKSMDMEMLKWLV
-216 ASLLAFLVVPWFM
+216 AFIVIYTSWTMYASWRAARRSPVQ
-229 TRFSSRVLIL
+229 
-239 VGLGLT
+239 LT
-245 LAAGWRMSGFDLSMT
+245 LESAG
-260 AGPIMAALFVQGW
+260 
-273 GSGLLFTPLGV
+273 
-284 QAFATID
+284 
-291 PKYRTDASIV
+291 
-301 SAMMRNLGGS
+301 
-311 AIISIMQALLLR
+311 
-323 DASLAHARLAE
+323 
-334 RVAGGD
+334 
-340 PVMPWALPKAMD
+340 
-352 PATLTG
+352 
-358 LQSLNAEVTRQA
+358 
-370 SMISYVNIFSLMI
+370 
-383 PTILVLTPLVFL
+383 
-395 IGRDRLRA
+395 
-403 PMVAHSE
+403 

>member
-18 IFMLVQACWQKR
+18 IFMLVQACWRKKQS
-30 CNGTFES
+30 GSFEA

-75 DRLLPGTLNGQCV
+75 DRVLPGTLNGQCV

-102 AVEPLTLISMMIAA
+102 AVEPLTLISMMMAA

-134 IRLVMAV
+134 IRLVMAI
-141 SLLVVAGL
+141 SLLVVAGF

-155 GLFPVGGDAMGLTG
+155 GLFPVGGDAMGLSG
-169 YKLGIALFGNF
+169 YKLAIALLGNF

-185 MSTNALLPSFMQS
+185 MNVGIGLFAPCMTLVYLLGMNP
-198 LMGYSALQ
+198 
-206 SGLTAMPRGV
+206 
-216 ASLLAFLVVPWFM
+216 
-229 TRFSSRVLIL
+229 
-239 VGLGLT
+239 
-245 LAAGWRMSGFDLSMT
+245 LAAFPIMMGSTAVLSVFSAGTFIRKGAFDAKAVL
-260 AGPIMAALFVQGW
+260 AVAIFGPIGVVLAAMLVKSMDMEMLKWLVAFIVIYTSWTMYASWRAARRSPVQ
-273 GSGLLFTPLGV
+273 LTV
-284 QAFATID
+284 E
-291 PKYRTDASIV
+291 
-301 SAMMRNLGGS
+301 SAG
-311 AIISIMQALLLR
+311 
-323 DASLAHARLAE
+323 
-334 RVAGGD
+334 
-340 PVMPWALPKAMD
+340 
-352 PATLTG
+352 
-358 LQSLNAEVTRQA
+358 
-370 SMISYVNIFSLMI
+370 
-383 PTILVLTPLVFL
+383 
-395 IGRDRLRA
+395 
-403 PMVAHSE
+403 

>member
-18 IFMLVQACWQKR
+18 IFMLVQACWRKKQS
-30 CNGTFES
+30 GSFEA

-75 DRLLPGTLNGQCV
+75 DRVLPGTLNGQCV

-102 AVEPLTLISMMIAA
+102 AVEPLTLISMMMAA

-134 IRLVMAV
+134 IRLVMAI

-155 GLFPVGGDAMGLTG
+155 GLFPVGGDAMGLSG
-169 YKLGIALFGNF
+169 YKLAIALLGNF

-185 MSTNALLPSFMQS
+185 MNVGIVLFAPCMTLVYLLGMNP
-198 LMGYSALQ
+198 
-206 SGLTAMPRGV
+206 
-216 ASLLAFLVVPWFM
+216 
-229 TRFSSRVLIL
+229 
-239 VGLGLT
+239 
-245 LAAGWRMSGFDLSMT
+245 LAAFPIMMGSTAVLSVFSAGTFIRKGAFDAKAVL
-260 AGPIMAALFVQGW
+260 AVAIFGPIGVVLAAMLVKSMDMEMLKWLVAFIVIYTSWTMYASWRAARRSPVQ
-273 GSGLLFTPLGV
+273 LTV
-284 QAFATID
+284 E
-291 PKYRTDASIV
+291 
-301 SAMMRNLGGS
+301 SAG
-311 AIISIMQALLLR
+311 
-323 DASLAHARLAE
+323 
-334 RVAGGD
+334 
-340 PVMPWALPKAMD
+340 
-352 PATLTG
+352 
-358 LQSLNAEVTRQA
+358 
-370 SMISYVNIFSLMI
+370 
-383 PTILVLTPLVFL
+383 
-395 IGRDRLRA
+395 
-403 PMVAHSE
+403 

>member
-75 DRLLPGTLNGQCV
+75 DRVLPGTLNGQCV

-102 AVEPLTLISMMIAA
+102 AVDPLTLISMMMAA

-134 IRLVMAV
+134 IRLVMAI

-155 GLFPVGGDAMGLTG
+155 GLFPVGGDAMGLSG
-169 YKLGIALFGNF
+169 YKLAIALLGNF

-185 MSTNALLPSFMQS
+185 MNVGIGLFAPCMTLVYLLGMNP
-198 LMGYSALQ
+198 
-206 SGLTAMPRGV
+206 
-216 ASLLAFLVVPWFM
+216 
-229 TRFSSRVLIL
+229 
-239 VGLGLT
+239 
-245 LAAGWRMSGFDLSMT
+245 LAAFPIMMGSTAVLSVFSAGTFIRKGAFDAKAVL
-260 AGPIMAALFVQGW
+260 AVAIFGPIGVVLAAMLVKSMDMEMLKWLVAFIVIYTSWTMYASWRAARRSLVQ
-273 GSGLLFTPLGV
+273 LTV
-284 QAFATID
+284 E
-291 PKYRTDASIV
+291 
-301 SAMMRNLGGS
+301 SAG
-311 AIISIMQALLLR
+311 
-323 DASLAHARLAE
+323 
-334 RVAGGD
+334 
-340 PVMPWALPKAMD
+340 
-352 PATLTG
+352 
-358 LQSLNAEVTRQA
+358 
-370 SMISYVNIFSLMI
+370 
-383 PTILVLTPLVFL
+383 
-395 IGRDRLRA
+395 
-403 PMVAHSE
+403 

>member
-1 MLVDILRLV
+1 MLVDILRII
-10 FIAGGLVF
+10 FIAGGLAF

-30 CNGTFES
+30 CNGTLES

-75 DRLLPGTLNGQCV
+75 DRVLPGTLNGQCV

-94 SLIFVGAV
+94 SLIFIGAV

-134 IRLVMAV
+134 IRLVMAI

-155 GLFPVGGDAMGLTG
+155 GLFPVGGDAMGLGG
-169 YKLGIALFGNF
+169 YKLAIALLGNF

-185 MSTNALLPSFMQS
+185 MNVGIGLFAPCMTLVYLLGMNP
-198 LMGYSALQ
+198 
-206 SGLTAMPRGV
+206 
-216 ASLLAFLVVPWFM
+216 
-229 TRFSSRVLIL
+229 
-239 VGLGLT
+239 
-245 LAAGWRMSGFDLSMT
+245 LAAFPIMMGSTAVLSVFSAGTFIRKGAFDAKAVL
-260 AGPIMAALFVQGW
+260 AVAIFGPIGVVLAAMLVKSMDMEMLKWLVAFIVIYTSWTMYASWRAARRSPVQ
-273 GSGLLFTPLGV
+273 LAV
-284 QAFATID
+284 E
-291 PKYRTDASIV
+291 
-301 SAMMRNLGGS
+301 SAG
-311 AIISIMQALLLR
+311 
-323 DASLAHARLAE
+323 
-334 RVAGGD
+334 
-340 PVMPWALPKAMD
+340 
-352 PATLTG
+352 
-358 LQSLNAEVTRQA
+358 
-370 SMISYVNIFSLMI
+370 
-383 PTILVLTPLVFL
+383 
-395 IGRDRLRA
+395 
-403 PMVAHSE
+403 

>member
-18 IFMLVQACWQKR
+18 VFMLVQACWRKKQS
-30 CNGTFES
+30 GSFEA

-75 DRLLPGTLNGQCV
+75 DRVLPGTLNGQCV

-102 AVEPLTLISMMIAA
+102 AVEPLTLISMMMAA
-116 AAGAA
+116 AVGAA

-134 IRLVMAV
+134 IRLVMAI

-155 GLFPVGGDAMGLTG
+155 GLFPVGGDAMGLSG
-169 YKLGIALFGNF
+169 YKLAIALLGNF

-185 MSTNALLPSFMQS
+185 MNVGIGLFAPCMTLVYLLGMNP
-198 LMGYSALQ
+198 
-206 SGLTAMPRGV
+206 
-216 ASLLAFLVVPWFM
+216 
-229 TRFSSRVLIL
+229 
-239 VGLGLT
+239 
-245 LAAGWRMSGFDLSMT
+245 LAAFPIMMGSTAVLSVFSAGTFIRKGAFDAKAVL
-260 AGPIMAALFVQGW
+260 AVAIFGPIGVMLAAMLVKSMDMEMLKWLVAFIVIYTSWTMYASWRAARRSPVQ
-273 GSGLLFTPLGV
+273 LTV
-284 QAFATID
+284 E
-291 PKYRTDASIV
+291 
-301 SAMMRNLGGS
+301 SAG
-311 AIISIMQALLLR
+311 
-323 DASLAHARLAE
+323 
-334 RVAGGD
+334 
-340 PVMPWALPKAMD
+340 
-352 PATLTG
+352 
-358 LQSLNAEVTRQA
+358 
-370 SMISYVNIFSLMI
+370 
-383 PTILVLTPLVFL
+383 
-395 IGRDRLRA
+395 
-403 PMVAHSE
+403 

>member
-18 IFMLVQACWQKR
+18 IFMLVQACWRKKQS
-30 CNGTFES
+30 GSFEA

-75 DRLLPGTLNGQCV
+75 DRVLPGTLNGQCV

-102 AVEPLTLISMMIAA
+102 AVEPLTLISMMMAA

-134 IRLVMAV
+134 IRLVMAI
-141 SLLVVAGL
+141 SLLIVAGL

-155 GLFPVGGDAMGLTG
+155 GLFPVGGDAMGLSG
-169 YKLGIALFGNF
+169 YQLAIALLGNF

-185 MSTNALLPSFMQS
+185 MNVGIGLFAPCMTLVYLLGMNP
-198 LMGYSALQ
+198 
-206 SGLTAMPRGV
+206 
-216 ASLLAFLVVPWFM
+216 
-229 TRFSSRVLIL
+229 
-239 VGLGLT
+239 
-245 LAAGWRMSGFDLSMT
+245 LAAFPIMMGSTAVLSVFSAGTFIRKGAFDAKAVL
-260 AGPIMAALFVQGW
+260 AVAIFGPIGVVLAAMLVKSMDMEMLKWLVAFIVIYTSWTMYASWRAARRSPVQ
-273 GSGLLFTPLGV
+273 LAV
-284 QAFATID
+284 E
-291 PKYRTDASIV
+291 
-301 SAMMRNLGGS
+301 SAG
-311 AIISIMQALLLR
+311 
-323 DASLAHARLAE
+323 
-334 RVAGGD
+334 
-340 PVMPWALPKAMD
+340 
-352 PATLTG
+352 
-358 LQSLNAEVTRQA
+358 
-370 SMISYVNIFSLMI
+370 
-383 PTILVLTPLVFL
+383 
-395 IGRDRLRA
+395 
-403 PMVAHSE
+403 